1 MLRAAGAGVTG
12 PAHRDTGEPGQD
24 ALSLKGWRGG
34 WVAAVADGLGS
45 RPLSARGSRMAVQA
59 AQACLREQGPADAR
73 CLATQVYRRWLRQ
86 RPGQHQ
92 PAQAAT
98 TLLMA
103 ACDAQGWVNTWQIGD
118 GLIVARCAGEVRVF
132 TPERSGFGSQTPALG
147 VDKQWSAWH
156 TAQFCL
162 SQPGDLVA
170 LMTDGVA
177 DDLPLANL
185 PGFLQTLHR
194 QLQTRSRRQGRRW
207 LTHELL
213 NWATPGHSDDKTLA
227 VIYKD

>member
-12 PAHRDTGEPGQD
+12 PAHLDAGEPGQD
-24 ALSLKGWRGG
+24 ALSFKGWRGG
-34 WVAAVADGLGS
+34 WIAAVADGLGS
-45 RPLSARGSRMAVQA
+45 RPLSAQGSRMAVQA
-59 AQACLREQGPADAR
+59 AQACLREQALGDAR
-73 CLATQVYRRWLRQ
+73 HLATEVYRRWLRQ
-86 RPGQHQ
+86 RPGHHQ
-92 PAQAAT
+92 PSQAAT

-103 ACDAQGWVNTWQIGD
+103 ACDAQGRVNTWQIGD
-118 GLIVARCAGEVRVF
+118 GLIVARCVGEIRVF
-132 TPERSGFGSQTPALG
+132 TPERRGFGNQTQALG

-177 DDLPLANL
+177 DDLPPATL
-185 PGFLQTLHR
+185 PGFLQTLYDELR
-194 QLQTRSRRQGRRW
+194 GRSRRRGKHW

-213 NWATPGHSDDKTLA
+213 NWATPGHCDDKTLA